1 MKKISFLGVLLCTV
15 AANAPALF
23 IAKGTSELGLSGTFD
38 FETESGMRMQ
48 GSLFYGYF
56 IRDALQIGGMVDFQK
71 DDDFTAWSLGPRV
84 EYNADIGVEMVPFA
98 AASLRIATVDG
109 PSEYGDKTALV
120 LGGEAGLKFFL
131 NEYFAI
137 SGALKLDLATD
148 DLYPNDDDFDQHD
161 VRFELGVRTFF

>member
-1 MKKISFLGVLLCTV
+1 MKKALLLSVLLCAVT
-15 AANAPALF
+15 AKTPALF
-23 IAKGTSELGLSGTFD
+23 IAKGTSELGLSGTLD
-38 FETESGMRMQ
+38 FETEFGMSAQ

-56 IRDALQIGGMVDFQK
+56 IQDALQIGGLVDFRK
-71 DDDFTAWSLGPRV
+71 DDDFNAWSLGPRV
-84 EYNADIGVEMVPFA
+84 EYNFDIGIEMVPFA
-98 AASLRIATVDG
+98 AASLRFTTVDG

-161 VRFELGVRTFF
+161 LRIELGVRTFF